1 MCLWGIWVSQG
12 FKCHYTNSVPN
23 VAFMIYLRSTL
34 SHVFLGNFRM
44 TALLEILAGGLK
56 AQTASFVGKCTKDES
71 V

>member
-1 MCLWGIWVSQG
+1 
-12 FKCHYTNSVPN
+12 VPN

-34 SHVFLGNFRM
+34 SHVFPGNFWM